1 MNILFIGAGYMGKER
16 LKSLYNLKQK
26 HKIKKLYF
34 YDPKIKLFTYK
45 TFKVEKIKNSQY
57 NF

>member
-26 HKIKKLYF
+26 HKIKNYIF
-34 YDPKIKLFTYK
+34 MI
-45 TFKVEKIKNSQY
+45 QR
-57 NF
+57 